1 MIILYQEPYEM
12 LVKSEVIKREKTK
25 NKIPGF
31 YNFIPSVYNVFIK
44 MPFKKGKLA
53 ADEDIEMIKI
63 QDLFQFF
70 IYDFPFKIRNIYNLM
85 EIGSYFDATILFRS
99 LIESFII
106 YKYYILKK
114 DGTGLSNYF
123 LQISKVR
130 IKDVFEKVIPG
141 YYDSLYSELC
151 KATHSNPLL
160 QAIFR
165 GNVSKDT
172 PIKSNINNINLDWF
186 SYVSNQLEPVIIG
199 TVELYKYVY
208 PNNTL
213 LLDKNIKTDL
223 NCIYN
228 FINSDIEDRK
238 RKYSQQKEMI
248 DYYNEIIKI

>member
-1 MIILYQEPYEM
+1 MNTPYQT
-12 LVKSEVIKREKTK
+12 LLKSEKIKRNKTK
-25 NKIPGF
+25 SEIPGF

-44 MPFKKGKLA
+44 MPFIHGTLA
-53 ADEDIEMIKI
+53 EDIDTELIKI

-70 IYDFPFKIRNIYNLM
+70 VYDFPFKARNIYNLM

-99 LIESFII
+99 LVKSFII

-123 LQISKVR
+123 LGNSKMR
-130 IKDVFEKVIPG
+130 IKDIFEKVIPG
-141 YYDSLYSELC
+141 YYDSLYSKLC

-165 GNVSKDT
+165 GNVSKSV

-186 SYVSNQLEPVIIG
+186 SYVTNQLEPLIIR
-199 TVELYKYVY
+199 TIELYKYVY

-213 LLDKNIKTDL
+213 INDKDIKNDL
-223 NCIYN
+223 ECIYN
-228 FINSDIEDRK
+228 FINENIEYRK
-238 RKYSQQKEMI
+238 KNYPEQSEMI
-248 DYYNEIIKI
+248 YYYDNLMKI